1 MRRNPGRWRK
11 SLAHLMGRARNVLES
26 FYEPE
31 HGHGKHRGGL
41 TGGGSQRMRV
51 AKFLSRPL
59 TKTYPREH
67 HPTQAERNRRRNRRQ
82 RIARR

>member
-11 SLAHLMGRARNVLES
+11 SLAHLMRGARNVLES

-31 HGHGKHRGGL
+31 FGRGKHRGGW

-51 AKFLSRPL
+51 SKHAACHRIQTSDGRWVF
-59 TKTYPREH
+59 PREKK
-67 HPTQAERNRRRNRRQ
+67 P
-82 RIARR
+82 